1 MPEYKDIETKDF
13 LTYAQKCINEF
24 KDGVA
29 DGLINGNA
37 KESSR
42 EHYYKQGYDFG
53 IALYNELEKESE
65 DV

>member
-1 MPEYKDIETKDF
+1 MEIKISETEEALK
-13 LTYAQKCINEF
+13 EF

-53 IALYNELEKESE
+53 IALYNELEGESE
-65 DV
+65 D